1 MVVGGFRGI
10 GVPLR
15 RSVVSPGSFVLTLI
29 LATMLGNWSEGHAQS
44 AGSSPTKLI
53 LDHALICTSDLVSI
67 QQAFADVN
75 LAPDFGGHHGHAA
88 TQMAQ
93 LGFQDGT
100 YIGIEAPAIAS
111 TETNTP
117 QSALMKANAGPCG
130 WSVTSTDMKA
140 DLERLSR
147 LGVKVGV
154 PEGRSRTRPDGTTAE
169 WQSASVGAGAP
180 GSNLPFLIQD
190 KTPRSN
196 RAPRPSPSTVGTGLT
211 GVAMVVLG
219 VKNLNENIALF
230 RKAYDWP
237 APRIEDHPEYGAKLA
252 YFAGTPV
259 ILAAPS
265 APNSWLAQRLEKL
278 DQCPIA
284 FLLGTRDWKST
295 AAHFSQAPATNW
307 FNLNISWFDV
317 NKLQG
322 VRLGVVG
329 Q

>member
-1 MVVGGFRGI
+1 M
-10 GVPLR
+10 R
-15 RSVVSPGSFVLTLI
+15 RSRLVRSGSLFLALI
-29 LATMLGNWSEGHAQS
+29 VPMALDSLSQGHAQS
-44 AGSSPTKLI
+44 SGSSTPKVVF
-53 LDHALICTSDLVSI
+53 DHALICTSDLAPI
-67 QQAFADVN
+67 QQGFADVN
-75 LAPDFGGHHGHAA
+75 LAPDYGGHHGHAA

-111 TETNTP
+111 AETDTP

-130 WSVTSTDMKA
+130 WSVTSTDMKS
-140 DLERLSR
+140 DLERLSH
-147 LGVKVGV
+147 LGIKVGV

-196 RAPRPSPSTVGTGLT
+196 RAPHPSPSTQGTGLT
-211 GVAMVVLG
+211 GVAIVILG
-219 VKNLNENIALF
+219 VRNLDENIALF

-237 APRIEDHPEYGAKLA
+237 APRIENHPEYGAKLA

-259 ILAAPS
+259 ILASPS
-265 APNSWLAQRLEKL
+265 APDSWLAQRLEKL

-284 FLLGTRDWKST
+284 FLLGTRDWKLT
-295 AAHFSQAPATNW
+295 AAHFSLPPAINW

-317 NKLQG
+317 NKLLG